1 MKIHHLSWFF
11 IMISLR
17 VPRRNSRNMFHISIK
32 ETHKQTHVLMAK
44 FQCFDGKNGVSS
56 LLGAS
61 LRAEEALRQRLLA
74 LSLTQAT
81 SGVAVSW
88 QQALEQLKWLR
99 PGDEVPEL
107 RLGRFLGK
115 LWDLSRNVGAYWID
129 GGFTTG

>member
-1 MKIHHLSWFF
+1 
-11 IMISLR
+11 
-17 VPRRNSRNMFHISIK
+17 MFHISIK
-32 ETHKQTHVLMAK
+32 NTQKANVLMAK
-44 FQCFDGKNGVSS
+44 FQCFDGTNGVSS